1 MTSIN
6 SSDSI
11 GISHRSSRVD
21 NSGSSTSKSKVA
33 VTTNQSLSSLT
44 DISKLADEA
53 ARSGEDIRPEAIDR
67 AQKLLQDPSWLSD
80 YNIDGLAGK
89 LIDIEN
95 I

>member
-1 MTSIN
+1 M
-6 SSDSI
+6 
-11 GISHRSSRVD
+11 
-21 NSGSSTSKSKVA
+21 
-33 VTTNQSLSSLT
+33 
-44 DISKLADEA
+44 SKLADEA

>member
-1 MTSIN
+1 MTLIN

-11 GISHRSSRVD
+11 GISHQSSRVD
-21 NSGSSTSKSKVA
+21 NSSSSASKSKVA
-33 VTTNQSLSSLT
+33 AKTNQELSSLT
-44 DISKLADEA
+44 DLGKLADQA
-53 ARSGEDIRPEAIDR
+53 ARTGEDIRPEAIDR
-67 AQKLLQDPSWLSD
+67 AQKLLQDPNWLSD

>member
-21 NSGSSTSKSKVA
+21 NSSSSTSKSKVA

-67 AQKLLQDPSWLSD
+67 DRNYCKTQAGCLTITLMDS
-80 YNIDGLAGK
+80 LA
-89 LIDIEN
+89 N
-95 I
+95 